1 MGSDEIDCTK
11 VTSSL
16 EKQYLFSVQQGI
28 LTFVEDE
35 RQIYKKRQDSVDTL
49 KKLCREERVTKR
61 KKEQVAHGVLGERI
75 KRATLLKQSGTLVSA
90 PDPRAWHSL
99 KLTFLFIR
107 GTIWY

>member
-35 RQIYKKRQDSVDTL
+35 RQIYKKRQDCVDTL
-49 KKLCREERVTKR
+49 KNYIER
-61 KKEQVAHGVLGERI
+61 
-75 KRATLLKQSGTLVSA
+75 
-90 PDPRAWHSL
+90 
-99 KLTFLFIR
+99 R
-107 GTIWY
+107 G